1 MWIVIYSN
9 YTRRYAD
16 IISKFPE
23 NINEDNFV
31 INPEADEYNE
41 VMGGNK
47 IVFWSVLWGIFFD
60 SYTKKLIN
68 NSVMIGKRG

>member
-41 VMGGNK
+41 VMGA
-47 IVFWSVLWGIFFD
+47 IRLYFD
-60 SYTKKLIN
+60 LCYEEYSLIH
-68 NSVMIGKRG
+68 I